1 MTLITGIIRE
11 KLIQKE
17 SKRIVVFIALIGINF
32 IVIYGLG
39 IIQLSLWY
47 WITQGQ
53 LMTFGQLLLKG
64 LVPFLVGDL
73 LKITGITL
81 YAKY

>member
-1 MTLITGIIRE
+1 
-11 KLIQKE
+11 
-17 SKRIVVFIALIGINF
+17 
-32 IVIYGLG
+32 
-39 IIQLSLWY
+39 
-47 WITQGQ
+47 
-53 LMTFGQLLLKG
+53 MTFGQLLLKG